1 MLTIKYTH
9 SADNSHL
16 FLCVFMLRNEMYPH
30 CTYAIL
36 LIQSSNIMIL
46 NVTDGDDDVVDDD
59 DDDDDD
65 NDDLYYYYD
74 YVYY

>member
-1 MLTIKYTH
+1 
-9 SADNSHL
+9 
-16 FLCVFMLRNEMYPH
+16 MYPH

-46 NVTDGDDDVVDDD
+46 NVTDCDDDVVV
-59 DDDDDD
+59 DDDDD